1 MTIYEEPSLGA
12 ESRERGADW
21 TPREIELLDGM
32 IEVQKAHA
40 ARCDGIANMIMA
52 EKQKGWD
59 LERVALLERIK
70 AAARKPESAEGK
82 VYFQP
87 HIDLLEAFAEKAESE
102 VKALREALTPSD
114 ATKGE
119 YSGEFSFNIPET
131 REYGEEFSRN
141 VLVPWTTVKT
151 IMAAILARAAL
162 APREDKV

>member
-70 AAARKPESAEGK
+70 AAALKRDAGLISAEAYK
-82 VYFQP
+82 YA
-87 HIDLLEAFAEKAESE
+87 DAMLEE
-102 VKALREALTPSD
+102 
-114 ATKGE
+114 
-119 YSGEFSFNIPET
+119 
-131 REYGEEFSRN
+131 
-141 VLVPWTTVKT
+141 
-151 IMAAILARAAL
+151 RA
-162 APREDKV
+162 K